1 MNNNIADKLCC
12 TARANTLQKSTI
24 WQQKLILKKLNT
36 LNMKPFFFFSFLPLL
51 WQWPGKMMPSSVFP
65 RPLLKGVCF
74 QTAGSIIKKNSC
86 LSMMP
91 GSPWSTSLS
100 LLTTPNLGN
109 LVSGLPA
116 KKLYMRKGQN
126 CLGGLQTLSLAS
138 MAVAFPVLSQ
148 DSNGNYQEAFSVQGF
163 LPLKECVNV
172 NG

>member
-1 MNNNIADKLCC
+1 
-12 TARANTLQKSTI
+12 
-24 WQQKLILKKLNT
+24 
-36 LNMKPFFFFSFLPLL
+36 MKPFFFFSFLPLL

-65 RPLLKGVCF
+65 RPLLKGVRF

-163 LPLKECVNV
+163 LPLKECGWGVRSPGHSSLPGHPGSSV
-172 NG
+172 TSSWSLRQSVLSCV